1 MKRKKIDDLFA
12 ACDFA
17 VQAETIASLIST
29 FRSTTLRKMR
39 LEAAATQRRRDFER
53 LRDLDDKVGLALT
66 TFDELAASIKAKA
79 EKAAKEAAKREI
91 DAK

>member
-12 ACDFA
+12 AYDFA